1 MDDRK
6 DQHIPY
12 REIVLGLIS
21 DGILLEY
28 TSGSLRGGNDLLKQS
43 EKYAFNMFDLSLSVI
58 ASLPSSERVGI
69 VDLSALVYFIVLPQL
84 FLV

>member
-1 MDDRK
+1 VDDRK
-6 DQHIPY
+6 DQHITY
-12 REIVLGLIS
+12 KDIVLRLTS
-21 DGILLEY
+21 DGILLEN

-43 EKYAFNMFDLSLSVI
+43 EKYAFNIFDLSVI
-58 ASLPSSERVGI
+58 ASLPSSERVGS

>member
-1 MDDRK
+1 MDDSK
-6 DQHIPY
+6 DQHITY
-12 REIVLGLIS
+12 KEIVLRLTS
-21 DGILLEY
+21 DGILLEE

-69 VDLSALVYFIVLPQL
+69 VELSALIISL
-84 FLV
+84 FSQNCS

>member
-6 DQHIPY
+6 DQRITY
-12 REIVLGLIS
+12 KEIVLRLTS
-21 DGILLEY
+21 DGILLED
-28 TSGSLRGGNDLLKQS
+28 TSGSFRGGNDLLKQS